1 MIYTKKKDFDILS
14 ILLRWQIFTTDM
26 CQYLAANFR
35 TTTIPAVSG
44 STTLPHSVAFFVAT
58 RPTVFL
64 YERNK
69 GRGLEVEQVQSG
81 EIT

>member
-1 MIYTKKKDFDILS
+1 MNLKLMEEMHFSNNVSNTMIYTKQNLTFDILS
-14 ILLRWQIFTTDM
+14 ILVRWRIFMSDM

-58 RPTVFL
+58 RPHGIF
-64 YERNK
+64 
-69 GRGLEVEQVQSG
+69 
-81 EIT
+81 I

>member
-1 MIYTKKKDFDILS
+1 MRCQFFMS
-14 ILLRWQIFTTDM
+14 DM

-64 YERNK
+64 YEGNK
-69 GRGLEVEQVQSG
+69 GRGLELEQVQSG